1 MGDWR
6 WVTFEWDPHKDLI
19 NQEKHGVPFQVAV
32 RLRDTSRVI
41 PEDVTHSTGGE
52 KRYYCL
58 GKVGDGVLTVRFT
71 YREDRI
77 RILGSGYWLGKESRS
92 MKNRIRNTDEP
103 MGNIKV
109 VADFLPSPNE
119 LAFRENTVKV
129 TIALSKASVDFFKH
143 EAEKH
148 DVSYQ
153 KMIRRLLDE
162 YAIRHTR

>member
-1 MGDWR
+1 
-6 WVTFEWDPHKDLI
+6 
-19 NQEKHGVPFQVAV
+19 
-32 RLRDTSRVI
+32 
-41 PEDVTHSTGGE
+41 
-52 KRYYCL
+52 
-58 GKVGDGVLTVRFT
+58 
-71 YREDRI
+71 
-77 RILGSGYWLGKESRS
+77 
-92 MKNRIRNTDEP
+92 MKNKIRYTDEP